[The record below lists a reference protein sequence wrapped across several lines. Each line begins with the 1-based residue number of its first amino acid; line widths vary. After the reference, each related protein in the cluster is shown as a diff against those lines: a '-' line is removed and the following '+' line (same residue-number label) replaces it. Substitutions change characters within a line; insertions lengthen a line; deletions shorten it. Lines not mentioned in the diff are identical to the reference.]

1 MGLWENK
8 DKGSKKKRAKEN
20 VKNKKK
26 KNNQDKKIIL
36 FSLSSVLVR
45 LSDAWS
51 NGKKFITSLYINWNP
66 KSSKKFTI
74 DNVDMHTH

>member
-45 LSDAWS
+45 LSDA
-51 NGKKFITSLYINWNP
+51 
-66 KSSKKFTI
+66 
-74 DNVDMHTH
+74 